1 MSLNLKKPLIVF
13 DLETTGLDLVKDRII
28 QLSYIKVFP
37 DGKEERENLYI
48 NPEREI
54 PHEVEELTGITNEDV
69 TAAPTFKEKAA
80 DLADKFKGCDFA
92 GFNSNRFDVPCWQK
106 SFYELAST
114 STSLS
119 AVL

>member
-80 DLADKFKGCDFA
+80 DLA
-92 GFNSNRFDVPCWQK
+92 
-106 SFYELAST
+106 ELQSLRCPLVGRRVST
-114 STSLS
+114 SWHQLR
-119 AVL
+119 LL